1 MHNTHWDTL
10 LCRRVLGKQGT
21 HFCIIEVEISVMQL
35 RSQAKRQ
42 QQQQQQQ
49 NKGKGEDEVD
59 NVFGLP
65 PELMHML
72 AERLSLEDLA
82 AASMACRSWSK
93 LLRAGTVCMG

>member
-1 MHNTHWDTL
+1 
-10 LCRRVLGKQGT
+10 
-21 HFCIIEVEISVMQL
+21 MQL

-49 NKGKGEDEVD
+49 QQNKAKGEDEVD

-65 PELMHML
+65 PELMQML

-82 AASMACRSWSK
+82 AASMACSSWSRI
-93 LLRAGTVCMG
+93 LRAGTVCMG